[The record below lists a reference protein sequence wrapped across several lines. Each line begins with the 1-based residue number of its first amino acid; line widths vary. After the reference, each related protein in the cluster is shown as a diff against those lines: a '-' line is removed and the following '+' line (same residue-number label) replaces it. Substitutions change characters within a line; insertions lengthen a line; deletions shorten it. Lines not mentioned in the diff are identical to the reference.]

1 MLRVDGLESGY
12 GPIQILWG
20 VSLHVDAGE
29 VVTLLGANGAG
40 KTTLI
45 RTISGEIPARSGH
58 LHFLG
63 EDISRGKPH
72 RIVDAGLVQIPE
84 GRQVWGSLAVEDNL
98 DLGAY
103 SKHARPHA
111 KNSKQWVYSLFPM
124 LAERRRSLAR
134 NLSGGQQQML
144 AIGRALMSRP
154 TLLML
159 DEPSLGLAPQIV
171 EEMFE
176 TLVRINDE
184 GISIL
189 LVEQN
194 VDFALRIAD
203 RAYILEHGHIT
214 RNGNAE
220 ELRNS
225 DDIRSAYLGL

>member
-1 MLRVDGLESGY
+1 MLRVDALESGY

-45 RTISGEIPARSGH
+45 RTISGEIPARSSYM
-58 LHFLG
+58 HFLG
-63 EDISRGKPH
+63 EDISGGKPH

-176 TLVRINDE
+176 TLVHINDE

-225 DDIRSAYLGL
+225 DDIRTAYLGL

>member
-1 MLRVDGLESGY
+1 MLKVEGLKSGY

-20 VSLHVDAGE
+20 VSLHVERGE
-29 VVTLLGANGAG
+29 VVTLIGANGAG
-40 KTTLI
+40 KTTMI
-45 RTISGEIPARSGH
+45 RTISGEIRATHGVLEFMGRT
-58 LHFLG
+58 
-63 EDISRGKPH
+63 
-72 RIVDAGLVQIPE
+72 IVGIGAHQIVEAGLVQIPE
-84 GRQVWGSLAVEDNL
+84 GRQVWGGLPVGDNL

-103 SKHARPHA
+103 ARHARGYC
-111 KNSKQWVYSLFPM
+111 KETKEWVYSLFPV

-154 TLLML
+154 SLLML
-159 DEPSLGLAPQIV
+159 DEPSLGLAPQVV

-176 TLVRINDE
+176 ILVRINDQ

-203 RAYILEHGHIT
+203 RAYILEFGRMTRHGL
-214 RNGNAE
+214 AE

-225 DDIRSAYLGL
+225 DEVRAAYLGL